1 MHELIPLTAA
11 SLRRYVGNWTAA
23 AYLDWGRNAGC
34 NMPTQTCSAY
44 QSNTAGMVLKGD
56 SSKRK

>member
-1 MHELIPLTAA
+1 MQQLIPVTAA

-34 NMPTQTCSAY
+34 NMPLQTCSAY
-44 QSNTAGMVLKGD
+44 QSSTAGMGLTG
-56 SSKRK
+56 

>member
-44 QSNTAGMVLKGD
+44 QSNTAGMVLKG
-56 SSKRK
+56 